1 MEDAMDES
9 TARAWLDALRRAWLA
24 QDANA
29 MADLFTDDAISQTDP
44 FKTPV
49 RGRDNLH
56 KGFAWWMKDQRE
68 IQMTIGNV
76 DVIGNRF
83 YAEIDASWIVASTG
97 EKINERGLLVCD
109 LVANRARVMRE
120 FWKTKR

>member
-1 MEDAMDES
+1 MDEQ
-9 TARAWLDALRRAWLA
+9 TARAWIDALQRAWLA

-29 MADLFTDDAISQTDP
+29 MAELFTDDATAQTDP

-49 RGRDNLH
+49 RGRDNLR

-76 DVIGNRF
+76 DIIGNRF
-83 YAEIDASWIVASTG
+83 YAEIDAHWIVASSG
-97 EKINERGLLVCD
+97 EKIQERGLLVCD
-109 LVANRARVMRE
+109 LEGARARVMRE
-120 FWKTKR
+120 FWKTKRP